1 MIEEN
6 IKILMQF
13 RRTISTETDRGCVL
27 MVSSFLENEL
37 ERVLVN
43 KLVGDTSF
51 KKELF
56 SYNGPLGSFSSKIRL
71 SYSLGIISKDI
82 MKNLDLIRKIRNEF
96 GHDYKPIT
104 FESSKISNRVFNLT
118 ESFYLKGDVKPRR
131 YFENSAIGIL
141 AFIHSEFETEQFKEK
156 KHNPTSE
163 LERKKMKNEAEI
175 TANEI
180 IEALIT
186 KIQNE

>member
-13 RRTISTETDRGCVL
+13 RKMISSETDRGCAL

-37 ERVLVN
+37 ERVLIN
-43 KLVGDTSF
+43 KLVGDTNF
-51 KKELF
+51 KKDLF
-56 SYNGPLGSFSSKIRL
+56 SYSGPLGSFSSKIRL

-82 MKNLDLIRKIRNEF
+82 MRNLDLIRKIRNEF
-96 GHDYKPIT
+96 GHDYNPIT
-104 FESSKISNRVFNLT
+104 FESSKISNRVFDLT
-118 ESFYLKGDVKPRR
+118 ESFYLKGEVKPRR
-131 YFENSAIGIL
+131 FFENSALGVL

-156 KHNPTSE
+156 EYIPPSE
-163 LERKKMKNEAEI
+163 LERKKMKNEAEK